1 LTHANATPDTPPDPA
16 GRAYPLSAWFLGPRA
31 ENAAVWQEL
40 LSYIFQDYVHW
51 RRNYF
56 PSDPVV
62 VSRVQRRSDDHEAW
76 VDSLAAALDETLNK
90 LKQHF
95 PFHSPRYIAHM
106 LSEQT
111 LPSVLGYFAGML
123 FNPNNVTAEAAP
135 ITVEL
140 ELEVGRMVAAMLGF
154 NPKRAWA
161 HITSG
166 GTVANLEALWVA
178 RTVQFAPFMVQE
190 FCAEHSLPFRVEQP
204 GGGKVP
210 IQALSP
216 PELIALRPNEAI
228 SLWRKL
234 ARYLHE
240 DGRRP
245 MAEVLRRIN
254 EHIVASPFNAGH
266 AGLPAVL
273 SRVGLRPV
281 IFVSAAAHY
290 SVVKAA
296 NVLGYGE
303 AAVRS
308 VPVTPRFQMDM
319 AALRAMLAGLAAD
332 EYVAA
337 VIGIVGTTEEGAV
350 DPVHEI
356 HFLREERE
364 RTHERSF
371 WLHVDAAWGG
381 YIRSLFCGLDLPQL
395 PHGSPLEAICDQ
407 YVRALRMEDK
417 VTLEAGTKHKV
428 RKVSEVRWADRDIYA
443 AFLAMADADSTTVD
457 PHKLGFVPYPAG
469 IVAFRNGLVSEH
481 IVERA
486 QYISDE
492 AGGIKAIDQPPAIH
506 AVGPY
511 ILEGSKPGAAAL
523 SCWLA
528 HKTIPLDVRG
538 HGQIV
543 RTTLLSAKKLFKHLA
558 NHRHMFDELHTELT
572 GEERCLTPFTFVPLF
587 EPDTNIVCFV
597 ARPMRWEEGRM
608 VLNAWRLPW
617 INLFNEL
624 IYAATSIAPLDSRR
638 PSPTVQ
644 PFFVSRTRFEQ
655 RQYDEASIAL
665 VLERAGVQA
674 DDYRRHGLFVL
685 RSTVMNPWYGEAE
698 NAGVDY
704 LRGFVHHLH
713 SAAAA
718 AILQVEQARRKM
730 IYDKQEAEL

>member
-1 LTHANATPDTPPDPA
+1 MQMTIALRQRDP
-16 GRAYPLSAWFLGPRA
+16 AYPLAAWFLGPRA
-31 ENAAVWQEL
+31 ENAAVWREL
-40 LSYIFQDYVHW
+40 LDYIFQDYVHW

-62 VSRVQRRSDDHEAW
+62 VNRVQRRSASHEAW
-76 VDSLAAALDETLNK
+76 VDTLTASLDATLNK

-178 RTVQFAPFMVQE
+178 RTVQFVPLMVQE
-190 FCAEHSLPFRVEQP
+190 FCRQQALPFQIQRANGTP
-204 GGGKVP
+204 AP
-210 IQALSP
+210 IQ
-216 PELIALRPNEAI
+216 ELATAELVALRPSEAI
-228 SLWRKL
+228 LMWRKL
-234 ARYLHE
+234 ARFMTEQQGLPVHQ
-240 DGRRP
+240 
-245 MAEVLRRIN
+245 VLGQIN
-254 EHIVASPFNAGH
+254 EHVAGSDYNISQRGV
-266 AGLPAVL
+266 GAVL
-273 SRVGLRPV
+273 NRSGLQPV

-290 SVVKAA
+290 SIVKTA
-296 NVLGYGE
+296 NILGYGE

-308 VPVTPRFQMDM
+308 VPVTARFQINM
-319 AALRAMLAGLAAD
+319 AELRRMLHALQEN

-337 VIGIVGTTEEGAV
+337 VVGIVGTTEEGAV
-350 DPVHEI
+350 DPIHAI

-364 RTHERSF
+364 RELNRSF

-381 YIRSLFCGLDLPQL
+381 YIRSLFCGLDLEQL

-407 YVRALRMEDK
+407 YIRALRMEER
-417 VTLEAGTKHKV
+417 VTLTAGTG
-428 RKVSEVRWADRDIYA
+428 RKVQKSDVRWADRDIYA

-457 PHKLGFVPYPAG
+457 PHKMGFIPYPAG
-469 IVAFRNGLVSEH
+469 IVAFRNGLVTEH

-492 AGGIKAIDQPPAIH
+492 AGGIKAGDIKTGDRPLHIA

-511 ILEGSKPGAAAL
+511 IVEGSKPGAAAL
-523 SCWLA
+523 ACWLA
-528 HKTIPLDVRG
+528 HETIPLNVHG

-543 RTTLLSAKKLFKHLA
+543 RTTLLSAKKLFKQLA
-558 NHRHMFDELHTELT
+558 HHRHHFEEIHAEVT
-572 GEERCLTPFTFVPLF
+572 GGERCRLPFTFVPLF
-587 EPDTNIVCFV
+587 EPDTNIVCFI
-597 ARPMRWEEGRM
+597 ARPMCWEESK
-608 VLNAWRLPW
+608 LTPAAWRLPW
-617 INLFNEL
+617 LNLLNEL
-624 IYAATSIAPLDSRR
+624 IYGATSIAPLDGRR
-638 PSPTVQ
+638 PPPAVQ

-655 RQYDEASIAL
+655 RQYDAAAIAPL
-665 VLERAGVQA
+665 LEHVGSDLAE
-674 DDYRRHGLFVL
+674 YRRHGLFVL

-698 NAGVDY
+698 QVGVDY
-704 LRGFVHHLH
+704 LRQFVHHLH
-713 SAAAA
+713 GAAVAA
-718 AILQVEQARRKM
+718 MQQVEQARGKM
-730 IYDKQEAEL
+730 LEQEAGELP